1 MEKFGFEGKL
11 KITTIDKNTNE
22 VLQTFEDK
30 NKITIGSYD
39 ILYDLLSGKNSSIT
53 KIGIGTGGI
62 LNSEIKTVD
71 FTDHDLYERI
81 LFTNITQIDKV
92 VHTDKIEV
100 VFKATAIFE
109 DNYVIS
115 EAGLFNVND
124 IMFSRKCFSEF
135 IVDNTINMLFEWS
148 IFFTPYETN

>member
-1 MEKFGFEGKL
+1 MERFGFEGKL
-11 KITTIDKNTNE
+11 KITTINKNTNE

-39 ILYDLLSGKNSSIT
+39 IIYNLFSGNNSTVT
-53 KIGIGTGGI
+53 KIGIGNGGI
-62 LNSEIKTVD
+62 YNSEIKTVE
-71 FTDHDLYERI
+71 FTDSDLYDRI
-81 LFTNITQIDKV
+81 LFTNITEIDKIQ
-92 VHTDKIEV
+92 HEDKLEV
-100 VFKATAIFE
+100 IFKATAIF
-109 DNYVIS
+109 DTNYVIS

-124 IMFSRKCFSEF
+124 VMFSRKCFSEF